1 MSSRRSQLAH
11 SFAVLALL
19 ACEGPANP
27 EHIAAPRVATADDS
41 RHTVVVNPDAT
52 GNGIAGTIQEGIDL
66 VAEGGTVL
74 LKPATYHERIVID
87 KGVTLAPIAFED
99 GPVIIAHSQA
109 TSAPAAQAVIL
120 IDTPNPVVLRG
131 FTVRHDNIRG
141 VNVLRDANVLVER
154 MTFEGSATSAPIV
167 GNGVS
172 AHYGAGSSGKRA
184 HVVVRDSR
192 VSVGGVGISLGGDV
206 DAVIER
212 NWINQAP
219 NRLPCLIASPVGQ
232 GGTML
237 STPGTRTDV
246 DIIGNVFEDCGSQI
260 TGRFNMM
267 VINGTVG
274 ATTTGTINIIGN
286 TFRHTTTT
294 GCAVNGIWYAFY
306 SGVIENNTMTGV
318 TQSCAPL
325 NGTNSQRGAIYV
337 GHTAAGM
344 RPANVAVRFN
354 DLGDNEYAA
363 LRIGPN
369 QAVPI
374 DATCNWWGSA
384 SGPSSVG
391 TAEGT
396 NAIVVQPGG
405 ATPLFEPYA
414 TASIAASDQSNC
426 GS

>member
-1 MSSRRSQLAH
+1 MITSPAKLAI
-11 SFAVLALL
+11 ALVGL
-19 ACEGPANP
+19 SLVACEGALDR
-27 EHIAAPRVATADDS
+27 AQVASPYFATSDDS

-52 GNGIAGTIQEGIDL
+52 GNGVARTIQDGIDM
-66 VAEGGTVL
+66 VAESGTVL
-74 LKPATYHERIVID
+74 LKPATYNERVVIN

-120 IDTPNPVVLRG
+120 IDTPNPVLLRG

-141 VNVLRDANVLVER
+141 VNVLRDANVLIER

-184 HVVVRDSR
+184 RVVVRDSR

-246 DIIGNVFEDCGSQI
+246 DIIGNVFEDCGSQV

-274 ATTTGTINIIGN
+274 AATTGTINIIGN
-286 TFRHTTTT
+286 TFRHTTAT

-318 TQSCAPL
+318 TQSCAPP

-337 GHTAAGM
+337 GHTAPGM
-344 RPANVAVRFN
+344 RAANVAVRFN

-369 QAVPI
+369 QSVPI
-374 DATCNWWGSA
+374 DATCNWWGSS

-391 TAEGT
+391 AAEGT

-405 ATPLFEPYA
+405 AIPLFEPYA
-414 TASIAASDQSNC
+414 TAPVAPTGAAPC
-426 GS
+426 TG